1 MIFSKPWYYIQ
12 TMAFE
17 NCCIFDHYL
26 GNWFWHES
34 IRSSRKSYYWIEYV
48 HAIYVQRDAYV
59 RREVLFFFPFSF
71 VKCNFLGIN
80 HSKNIKFGENM
91 CNGVIFQKITKNG
104 IFYQVSH
111 ICGSSMTLG
120 RGDIFQ
126 KKNSTPI
133 IPVFVF
139 FHFNIRNWMK
149 ISRFFMLYMVYI
161 TYLQ

>member
-1 MIFSKPWYYIQ
+1 MFTNPSNKRKRKKGNFSEVKNHRIKIFFQIWETIHTRDILSKR
-12 TMAFE
+12 
-17 NCCIFDHYL
+17 CILSKGGF
-26 GNWFWHES
+26 
-34 IRSSRKSYYWIEYV
+34 I
-48 HAIYVQRDAYV
+48 
-59 RREVLFFFPFSF
+59 FFPFSF

-126 KKNSTPI
+126 KKKSTPI

-139 FHFNIRNWMK
+139 FHFNIRSWMK
-149 ISRFFMLYMVYI
+149 ISRFFMLYWYMVYI
-161 TYLQ
+161 SYLQ